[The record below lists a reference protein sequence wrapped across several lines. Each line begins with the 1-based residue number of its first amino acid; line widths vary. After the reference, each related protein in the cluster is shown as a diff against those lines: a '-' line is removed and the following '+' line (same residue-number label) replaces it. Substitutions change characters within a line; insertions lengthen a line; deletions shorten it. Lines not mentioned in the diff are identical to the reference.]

1 MNFVTEKQFCLLHNP
16 FKHRYM
22 WWYRGQLKIV
32 L

>member
-22 WWYRGQLKIV
+22 WCRGQLKIV
-32 L
+32 M